1 MTGRG
6 YFRAR
11 FTPDWL
17 PKTLD
22 LVVIIN
28 FSVIIVIVI
37 TNTIAMIIISLSC
50 HLDGYRHH
58 QEQCC
63 PPQLRRVVGGKDLG
77 RGATPTLQFPSLFSS
92 LLISTVNFSIC
103 TLLFF
108 GNFVTF
114 VPIYFA
120 QFHLFY
126 FRIFAGGVGRDTAVW
141 IVSFI

>member
-17 PKTLD
+17 PETLD
-22 LVVIIN
+22 LVVIII

-37 TNTIAMIIISLSC
+37 TNTIAMIVISLSC

-92 LLISTVNFSIC
+92 LLISTLDFSIC
-103 TLLFF
+103 PLLFF
-108 GNFVTF
+108 GNFCHIELV
-114 VPIYFA
+114 
-120 QFHLFY
+120 LFSRN
-126 FRIFAGGVGRDTAVW
+126 F
-141 IVSFI
+141 